1 MKQKMF
7 EYIIRILRIFIHSI
21 TADVNTLILVN
32 PLYFKHVNIRSL
44 IIRRNFWKKF
54 ATKYSP
60 FINNVD
66 QKSLFTGPRY
76 LFLSRLKRLAKDDS
90 IATTNFWK
98 LAIGRC
104 IVPKRNINTL
114 EFRGDISNG
123 VSLLTFFPITLD
135 LEDLK
140 VAWVITSHL
149 QIVCSTFYRRTKA
162 TYGKYISII
171 VVT

>member
-1 MKQKMF
+1 MN
-7 EYIIRILRIFIHSI
+7 S
-21 TADVNTLILVN
+21 
-32 PLYFKHVNIRSL
+32 LYFKHVNIRSL
-44 IIRRNFWKKF
+44 IIRCNFWKKF

-76 LFLSRLKRLAKDDS
+76 LFPSRLKRLAKDYN
-90 IATTNFWK
+90 ITTSNFWK

-104 IVPKRNINTL
+104 IVPKRNTNTL
-114 EFRGDISNG
+114 EFRGDTSNG
-123 VSLLTFFPITLD
+123 VSLLAFFPVTLD

-140 VAWVITSHL
+140 VAWVITSRL
-149 QIVCSTFYRRTKA
+149 QIVCSTFYRRTRA
-162 TYGKYISII
+162 TYEKHILII